1 MENFGF
7 GDAISF
13 MESGITVWLTIG
25 DKTRMYYMED
35 GKIICGIKGSH
46 VNYVVTKFYTDAV
59 LSKEWS
65 IYEQ

>member
-1 MENFGF
+1 MEKFGF

-13 MESGITVWLTIG
+13 MESGLTVCLTI
-25 DKTRMYYMED
+25 E
-35 GKIICGIKGSH
+35 GKIICGIKDSH

-65 IYEQ
+65 IYEP

>member
-13 MESGITVWLTIG
+13 MESGLTVCLTIG

-35 GKIICGIKGSH
+35 GKIIVELKVH
-46 VNYVVTKFYTDAV
+46 M
-59 LSKEWS
+59 
-65 IYEQ
+65 

>member
-1 MENFGF
+1 MEKFGF

-13 MESGITVWLTIG
+13 MESGLTVCLTIEG
-25 DKTRMYYMED
+25 KED
-35 GKIICGIKGSH
+35 GKIICGIKDSH

-65 IYEQ
+65 IYEP

>member
-13 MESGITVWLTIG
+13 MESGLTVCLTLEG
-25 DKTRMYYMED
+25 KTRMYFMEN
-35 GKIICGIKGSH
+35 GKIMCRIKDSH

-65 IYEQ
+65 LYES